1 MPTASKVSK
10 FDDLKILKVGVQTG
24 TTGDEA
30 ASKLLGKTNANIKR
44 FESTP
49 MASSRQSPTPRSPP
63 SSTAWPGKKATLKAK
78 LDQGLAGIKS
88 DGSYNKR

>member
-30 ASKLLGKTNANIKR
+30 ASKLLGKNQ
-44 FESTP
+44 
-49 MASSRQSPTPRSPP
+49 RQHQ
-63 SSTAWPGKKATLKAK
+63 AF
-78 LDQGLAGIKS
+78 
-88 DGSYNKR
+88 